1 MRSLQAGGTSHD
13 TTGDRFVMD
22 FPYERKE
29 LVVFAM
35 VGVFCGF
42 GGALYVY
49 LHRTY
54 VTWMRSNGCLRKFL
68 QKNRFIYPFF
78 VSWTVSTLAFPPW
91 SGQLIAGGLSTHEQI
106 ENLFSNYSWTQD
118 PEEVSAGEWA
128 KIRHWVIP
136 GTSASSVFAT
146 LTCYI
151 LFNFFASIVCSTLPV
166 PFGVLIPTF
175 KVICSSTVR
184 Y

>member
-1 MRSLQAGGTSHD
+1 MLDPYNDGGASNA

-91 SGQLIAGGLSTHEQI
+91 SGQLIAGELSTHEQI
-106 ENLFSNYSWTQD
+106 ENLFSNYSWTQSM
-118 PEEVSAGEWA
+118 EEVSDGEWA

-136 GTSASSVFAT
+136 GTSTSSVFAT

-151 LFNFFASIVCSTLPV
+151 LFNFFASIACSTLPV

-175 KVICSSTVR
+175 KVICSS
-184 Y
+184 